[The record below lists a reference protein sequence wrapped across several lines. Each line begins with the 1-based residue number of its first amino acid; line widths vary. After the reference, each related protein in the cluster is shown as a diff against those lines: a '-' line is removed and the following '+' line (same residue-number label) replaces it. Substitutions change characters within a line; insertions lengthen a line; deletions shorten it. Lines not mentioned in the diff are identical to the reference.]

1 MKVKLERIF
10 QAHPAFE
17 FLAKQFYFVSHIAE
31 MARLIDEVNKHYEV
45 IAKKQEE
52 LLLFYGEKKEDGAYE
67 VEDEKKPFYEKELS
81 DFLDKEVEIN
91 WNKISVKELG
101 MTVRLPLSAYKLL
114 DFLFVDSI
122 EEATEG

>member
-1 MKVKLERIF
+1 
-10 QAHPAFE
+10 
-17 FLAKQFYFVSHIAE
+17 